1 MRVIPRLLTAAGLD
15 LCWSRGYLIADIG
28 RADFFAAA
36 VACFRVLLPK
46 SGAVSE
52 TEATAF
58 ADELD
63 RASADG
69 RFFGASNFYT
79 YIARRGS

>member
-1 MRVIPRLLTAAGLD
+1 MVVQPRVMRVIPRLLTAAGLD
-15 LCWSRGYLIADIG
+15 LCWSRGYLVADIG

-36 VACFRVLLPK
+36 VASFRVLLPK

-58 ADELD
+58 ADG
-63 RASADG
+63 ASADG

-79 YIARRGS
+79 